1 MPAQSRSARVHI
13 WAGVAMSGLLLIVV
27 GSFLPW
33 IGSGSALR
41 DSFEIAGVLD
51 RLGPQDDPALTF
63 ALSVWIAVPLICV
76 LTIGFYVAGL
86 ARTSA
91 VCAII
96 ISAVAGT
103 VGLATYVVV
112 GDGPGLVTSVPAGPM
127 TTCLGGVIALFGAL
141 GILLGLR
148 ARSGVRQETKA
159 RGERPRAQA

>member
-1 MPAQSRSARVHI
+1 
-13 WAGVAMSGLLLIVV
+13 MSGLLLIVV

-33 IGSGSALR
+33 IRSGSALR

-63 ALSVWIAVPLICV
+63 ALSVWIAVPLACV
-76 LTIGFYVAGL
+76 LTIGLYVAGL
-86 ARTSA
+86 ARMSA

-96 ISAVAGT
+96 VSAVAGT

-148 ARSGVRQETKA
+148 ARSGVRRETKA